1 MLCVILL
8 EGLETDGSTVGSVI
22 RLMPTG
28 LLVDL
33 AVIAMHGYRILNY

>member
-8 EGLETDGSTVGSVI
+8 EGLETDRSTVGSVI
-22 RLMPTG
+22 RLMPTD